1 LLPQHFV
8 VFNAKAFVF
17 EASGRLLACGWQRG
31 HALLLLVLRGLQV
44 LQLSLHLF
52 EAIKGAFV
60 RT

>member
-1 LLPQHFV
+1 V

-52 EAIKGAFV
+52 EAIEGAFV